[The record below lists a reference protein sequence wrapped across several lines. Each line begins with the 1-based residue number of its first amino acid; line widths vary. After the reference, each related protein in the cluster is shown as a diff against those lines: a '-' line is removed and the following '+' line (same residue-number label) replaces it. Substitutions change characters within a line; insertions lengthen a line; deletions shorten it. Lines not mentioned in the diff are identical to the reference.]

1 MYLQVCSLLPDFK
14 MLPYGDHTVIGDR
27 GVSLSGGQRARVNLA
42 RAVYADSEIYLLDDP
57 LSAVDTHVGT
67 HLYEECIRDYLS
79 SKTVVL
85 VTHQLQYLA
94 LADHIIILEEVIIK
108 SFIPSL
114 SQKAMIYFHD

>member
-1 MYLQVCSLLPDFK
+1 

-67 HLYEECIRDYLS
+67 HLYEECIRDYLN

-85 VTHQLQYLA
+85 VTHQLQYLTH
-94 LADHIIILEEVIIK
+94 ADHIIILEEVIINHY
-108 SFIPSL
+108 SL
-114 SQKAMIYFHD
+114 SLYFKVQ